1 MAKLKPILDQC
12 SNQAKVHFSTGDRSA
27 AQAIMAKHKEIRKLN
42 GLFPIVSLLNL
53 FSIPFHLV
61 NFSMIQYFFRTPG
74 HYMNII
80 LQDQGLLW
88 FTNLMAPD
96 PLMALPIIGATLSG
110 MNIYNITQIT
120 SQMKN
125 DDLPES
131 DLQNQVSNYKKYFV
145 LLPFIG
151 LPITTSF
158 PAAFNLYMCMIA
170 GWQFILVNSFSSSYV
185 QNQNFMK
192 IKYTKEF
199 RNFMESTQVKQ
210 VDLKTDEN
218 INYE

>member
-1 MAKLKPILDQC
+1 M
-12 SNQAKVHFSTGDRSA
+12 
-27 AQAIMAKHKEIRKLN
+27 
-42 GLFPIVSLLNL
+42 
-53 FSIPFHLV
+53 
-61 NFSMIQYFFRTPG
+61 
-74 HYMNII
+74 
-80 LQDQGLLW
+80 
-88 FTNLMAPD
+88 
-96 PLMALPIIGATLSG
+96 
-110 MNIYNITQIT
+110 
-120 SQMKN
+120 
-125 DDLPES
+125 
-131 DLQNQVSNYKKYFV
+131 SNYKKYFV

-199 RNFMESTQVKQ
+199 RNFMESPQVKQ

-218 INYE
+218 INYD